1 MIKRFFLRSINEPEL
16 VDCPTCNSTGKI
28 VGTLISDALEAPVKD
43 TILSCPKCGGSGKI
57 ATGKVLHYT
66 VSTVYIYGEATVNDD
81 DKTQDYFLG
90 FVCDDETMIEKYK
103 EQNGITSFITFPGAL
118 RFYGK
123 EVTLY
128 DTVEE
133 AEAAKVEAEANWTP
147 ELKLVNA
154 ES

>member
-16 VDCPTCNSTGKI
+16 VDCPTCNSSGKI

-123 EVTLY
+123 EETLY

-133 AEAAKVEAEANWTP
+133 AEAAKVEAEASWTP